1 MKYKLIITEEAK
13 IDIASFL
20 RSGDKAGAKKVSALL
35 DELRE
40 HPYTGTGKPE
50 VLRGNWSGYW
60 SRRINKKDRLIY
72 AVEDDKVIV
81 TVVQAKD
88 HYSDR

>member
-1 MKYKLIITEEAK
+1 MKYTLIITEDAK
-13 IDIASFL
+13 IDIASF
-20 RSGDKAGAKKVSALL
+20 SCTGDKAGAKKVNVLL

-50 VLRGNWSGYW
+50 PLRGNWSGYW

-72 AVEDDKVIV
+72 TVEEDRVIV
-81 TVVQAKD
+81 TVVQAKE
-88 HYSDR
+88 HYNDK